1 MDTVRISMEYYYIRI
16 GIINHVP
23 FRSIILHETSTYKA
37 SRSGLARN
45 QAHTSYNANSV
56 VYFRHRQYNLH
67 GVPNERLLQGP
78 SNREGS

>member
-23 FRSIILHETSTYKA
+23 FRRIILHETSTYKA

-45 QAHTSYNANSV
+45 QVHTYCSANSV

-67 GVPNERLLQGP
+67 GVPNERLL
-78 SNREGS
+78 